1 MRSQPLR
8 NLLPGNSRYVYQ
20 QEDGQWYCTGASFTG
35 GLRSRL
41 AGDVSDSIT
50 WRTTYHLIFQDQD
63 AIDAF
68 LTEDDPALEQIRW
81 FVTLVRTHQGYMV
94 MTSGELKATVSRGT
108 SLTEG
113 SGGTW
118 IEKLLSSQAKPH
130 EESSVQYKPPS
141 FWQPTVR
148 WSMNGI
154 VNEEHF
160 TWCFTR
166 LLQYHQ
172 AVEAISLGRPQTLL
186 EGRRVIVEVG
196 KDLTEFGVDNFANG
210 LALVVPDQSNIP
222 PLMAELRAGWSEQ
235 SGATGW
241 FPKQSATLYMLDVPP
256 MPHQS
261 WVQRDPVAHH
271 RLPPLDV
278 LMAASHQAS

>member
-8 NLLPGNSRYVYQ
+8 TVLPGNSRYVYQ
-20 QEDGQWYCTGASFTG
+20 HEDGQWYCTGASFTG
-35 GLRSRL
+35 GLRTLL
-41 AGDVSDSIT
+41 ANDVTDSIT
-50 WRTTYHLIFQDQD
+50 WGMTYHLIFQDQD

-68 LTEDDPALEQIRW
+68 LTDDDPALEQIRW
-81 FVTLVRTHQGYMV
+81 FVTLVRTYQGYMV
-94 MTSGELKATVSRGT
+94 LTASELKATVSRGAT
-108 SLTEG
+108 LTEG
-113 SGGTW
+113 PSGTW
-118 IEKLLSSQAKPH
+118 LEKLLSSHAKPH

-166 LLQYHQ
+166 FLQYHQ

-186 EGRRVIVEVG
+186 EGRRVIVEAG

-241 FPKQSATLYMLDVPP
+241 FPKQAATLYMLDVPP
-256 MPHQS
+256 LPPQR
-261 WVQRDPVAHH
+261 WVRQDLVALH

-278 LMAASHQAS
+278 LAATQYSS